1 MELDAAPV
9 SRLIDP
15 SSNSITDI
23 QSPTPSEPDNERRQE
38 DMNLA
43 SPTLRPVGANGQT
56 DDPMDDED
64 EDEDMRD
71 LDGDVEDLDG
81 DVEDLDDVSVEEGH
95 FVDGDSEEEI

>member
-1 MELDAAPV
+1 VDT
-9 SRLIDP
+9 
-15 SSNSITDI
+15 NS

-81 DVEDLDDVSVEEGH
+81 DVEDLDDVSVDEGNN
-95 FVDGDSEEEI
+95 VNGDDSEEEI